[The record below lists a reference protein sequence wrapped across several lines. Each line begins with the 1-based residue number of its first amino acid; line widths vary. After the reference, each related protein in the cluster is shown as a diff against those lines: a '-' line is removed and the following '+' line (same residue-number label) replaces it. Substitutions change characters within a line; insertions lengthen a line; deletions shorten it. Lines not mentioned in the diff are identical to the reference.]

1 MDDWIPRNA
10 GNTVAGGDGAFER
23 FITAAVAAIITIM
36 FSWRLLAEQSE
47 GGEEGGA
54 VGGMRIEDATV
65 QVRGELEKE
74 LSRYKQQQQMAAT
87 TSANREIPKLSVGK
101 GEGVSE
107 GKSRDLEG
115 VAMSE
120 EEPKIQDISLD
131 EFRIN
136 NLLSLEALK
145 KWPSMET
152 NDVDSGFDSN
162 RWVAQEA
169 ESSPIHNN
177 NSKDG
182 QVNSA
187 FKDFMDEEFHAFNE
201 FDPFGN
207 SDPFDDNIEPRVL
220 DSDEEMYCCNMLET
234 IMEEDSDEIPSSGSD
249 TESLKRFDHRRFR
262 KEELQSDSDID
273 SLKHDTS
280 ENETGSLKRYVTR
293 KLESDELLEAVVP
306 EQTTNEISDSD
317 EDDEEESGSSTS
329 HVTLFTRETI
339 SITDSDGNLERTNV
353 VHKVNIPVT
362 GDCTLQQ
369 LMSRVP
375 QYPIEQSEET
385 NSSGSDESIV
395 TVLTRQN
402 STSTIDSTG
411 SPKMIENVTGM
422 SSAFPA
428 FAPGNH
434 SDEYRSDD
442 NSSTRQPD
450 AGKHASI
457 TDKSP
462 FYNTNVTKPQ
472 VVRIPPSSSWSL
484 GVNDTS
490 GKSSSSKTPEEN
502 GVKLTGNASASVTPV
517 TGNEVPGIHSNG
529 KQASENKSDQGS
541 ISVEPAT
548 LHDSQHGDYDTSY
561 KQRISELFN
570 RHNTALTSA
579 LQNKPLV
586 AQQIGELPNVND
598 NVVKSLVNTTLSRD
612 NRVHSATGDIDN
624 SGHVQT
630 SESNVID
637 NNSEQDKH
645 VNSEYVVT
653 NSGSFQTNN
662 KEDDTNN
669 SNRSLQE
676 TSDRVK
682 YVDAYEST
690 AVKNSPQS
698 FTFTTCK
705 SQFVDYHQKN
715 YTQDRDPD
723 DIQTIED
730 NLEQVAP
737 IPVPRKRLS
746 IGSKVDSEPDC
757 EPVAKLKKGEES
769 PNNRPNQLK
778 LIKPIETDLDFVND
792 HDFNSQL
799 KQNRY
804 LKRSDTIGTEITV
817 DRSFDDDDVE
827 NIACLEEVIGSIHSD
842 SSPKPKLEIDID
854 NRFDSPGTA
863 KKARLETNIDHVFE
877 DNNNS
882 HDNKNGN
889 EEEDND
895 SWGEELVE
903 VYDETTGRWILQAPD
918 GAPKEYLNDVPG
930 VGESERE
937 IFLRRCIRQ
946 SNDDEEPVDFL
957 DFSRGVEES
966 PPDGGSPVRT
976 SSPLTVIN
984 DRPKTSFRILSPT
997 STNIEPVLKEASEKL
1012 TRRASVEDSPVVKI
1026 TAQKP
1031 TVLKDKQNVKNSIT
1045 TPGES
1050 SPVRPKQ
1057 QTVTR
1062 RQKSRETTFGP
1073 EPNLSSKE
1081 TTFGPEPPQSSIKET
1096 TFGAESEE
1104 PKPKAK
1110 ETTFSPSS
1118 VKKQSIGEALKPKVK
1133 ETTFSSPTEK
1143 RQSNGD
1149 SAINEQFRQKGK
1161 DNSKRIKSEQSH
1173 SVKFQEV
1180 KSNEH
1185 KGKFH
1190 ERVKPKNLELD
1201 VKTHTTIERDNPF
1214 RINTPDRQKNA
1225 NFNIQVNN
1233 SPENVNISS
1242 KSKEIKET
1250 LIDDPSPIS
1259 TESKETNID
1268 DPLPSI
1274 DTDNPFRVESPQ
1286 EHIESTY
1293 QIPESGPSLIID
1305 KGPFVKIKVKETV
1318 IDDPAPSLPKET
1330 VIDEPAPPLSNQ
1342 PTKLKAADHRSPTI
1356 EYRSSFQTLSSS
1368 SSKET
1373 LIDDPS
1379 PVIQL
1384 PRKQVQETSI
1394 DEPRPTNV
1402 NKNTPVR
1409 KSNSRETIIDEP
1421 SPVIKLPSKSN
1432 QRIEEA
1438 RIGAPAVFVQSS
1450 PIVTSPTIKSPT
1462 IKLPPAKVSLSKN
1475 LSKSKETLIDD
1486 PSPNLEKHS
1495 TVQIRAIK
1503 ETLIDDPAPSIEAG
1517 PVLKPPT
1524 KHQQTSAAA
1533 LTPHQNYKE
1542 TSINDPLPNIP
1553 TPHSWATSID
1563 APSIKLETSPSVK
1576 PPPKETSIDEPS
1588 QSFQSTI
1595 YSPSITL
1602 PQRPAKKEAPGKV
1615 TEGAIDWQGVQLPSK
1630 VKETLI
1636 DEPAAV
1642 IQTSPIVK
1650 PPPKE
1655 TSIDDDPIISKVVDT
1670 STNLSVQSS
1679 QITET
1684 LIDPPDNELQVTTGR
1699 PNKSSEVPRRP
1710 IETSIDEPGVNVETS
1725 PAANGTQNWETTT
1738 DDTSL
1743 DSNSI
1748 DAHPQDSLIAESPR
1762 SSVTSFSTSVSS
1774 VDQGLTIDTR
1784 SRIKLKPNPVDQNF
1798 ISGDLASPNSHPS
1811 DIDDH
1816 NVTGPTSPEITSS
1829 EDWNNSYDSYDLTSQ
1844 SQADD
1849 SAADSSLSE
1858 AQKKPRSLRQIK
1870 RKIAQ
1875 HRAYKSALQSGVPL
1889 TSAQLS
1895 AHTNRE
1901 DIIASRLRFLSEGN
1915 LSKSEQQEHQK
1926 KLFDDY
1932 KKHLLSPLPKIGTFQ
1947 PNKRYRSKSSFSSVE
1962 KLQHI
1967 TDLYAS
1973 RIDSDESFT
1982 KPHVHELH
1990 KNCILSPEGRR
2001 EIHDKTLSIEN
2012 LNLQLRQFG
2021 SATSLQDTDLDTWK
2035 TSGESG
2041 FPETDLDFSLY
2052 LQQPSDRAVSMTDLR
2067 SERIPRKSGNRRFA
2081 DRHLAPKSKSLQTLE
2096 TNIDDEDD
2104 DVFPDTISRTPSV
2117 HELRVTK
2124 SLSKLNVPDWYKH
2137 SNLTKSAS
2145 TILRRDSTS
2154 TMSSFGYSAFSPSII
2169 SSPCPSVTSQSGN
2182 VVIKTRV
2189 TPSSSSRIFRKYTP
2203 ATAAQEEY
2211 RRSVLNNKSKSTPNV
2226 RLPSEKYREKEK
2238 PKGLM
2243 PVPILSF
2250 KQLRAMFE
2258 AKAANAKAETKDTE
2272 KPKSPE
2278 LGKKEQLVIP
2288 TVTFSDDES
2297 APESPK
2303 NSESSS
2309 PCPTSPVSPSSPTR
2323 PGPPEIQTATVKA
2336 PPERRLPKP
2345 ILKISEHFA
2354 RVTKSKTV
2362 SEPPRVKTP
2371 EPKETIIPAS
2381 NIEVEATIN
2390 IPESAVIKRPVT
2402 EITEVQRV
2410 PDTNSRPE
2418 PKPRSFDSTTRTPG
2432 PNPPPPSVNVS
2443 NSNDK
2448 TPSSVNNDKPAAI
2461 RLGNSNNQSHKIQPV
2476 PSTSLFARAKASFT
2490 SGRSV
2495 KETTV

>member
-1 MDDWIPRNA
+1 MDDWTARNA

-36 FSWRLLAEQSE
+36 FSWRLLAEQGE

-54 VGGMRIEDATV
+54 AGGMRVDDAAV

-87 TSANREIPKLSVGK
+87 TSVKREIPKINVEK

-107 GKSRDLEG
+107 GKSRDLT
-115 VAMSE
+115 SE

-136 NLLSLEALK
+136 NLLSQEALK

-162 RWVAQEA
+162 RWVPNSE
-169 ESSPIHNN
+169 ESSPVDS
-177 NSKDG
+177 NSNRDG

-187 FKDFMDEEFHAFNE
+187 FKDFMNEEFHAFNE

-262 KEELQSDSDID
+262 KEELQSDSDAD
-273 SLKHDTS
+273 SLKHS

-317 EDDEEESGSSTS
+317 EDDEESGSSTS

-339 SITDSDGNLERTNV
+339 SITDSDGNLERKNV
-353 VHKVNIPVT
+353 VHKVNVPVT

-375 QYPIEQSEET
+375 PYPIEQPEET

-411 SPKMIENVTGM
+411 SPKMIENVTSM

-434 SDEYRSDD
+434 GDEYRPDD
-442 NSSTRQPD
+442 NSGTRQPD

-457 TDKSP
+457 TAKSP
-462 FYNTNVTKPQ
+462 FYDNSACNVTKPQ
-472 VVRIPPSSSWSL
+472 VVRTTPSSSWSL
-484 GVNDTS
+484 GVND
-490 GKSSSSKTPEEN
+490 KSEKSKSLDEN
-502 GVKLTGNASASVTPV
+502 GVKVKENASASVTPV
-517 TGNEVPGIHSNG
+517 TGNEAPGKHSNG
-529 KQASENKSDQGS
+529 KHASENESDPGS
-541 ISVEPAT
+541 ISGEATT
-548 LHDSQHGDYDTSY
+548 LHDSQHVDYETSY

-570 RHNTALTSA
+570 RHNTALASA
-579 LQNKPLV
+579 LQHRPLV

-598 NVVKSLVNTTLSRD
+598 HVVKSLVNTSLSRD
-612 NRVHSATGDIDN
+612 NRIHGVTGDIDN
-624 SGHVQT
+624 SGRVQT

-637 NNSEQDKH
+637 NNSEHEKR
-645 VNSEYVVT
+645 VKSEHLVK
-653 NSGSFQTNN
+653 NSGIYHTNN

-669 SNRSLQE
+669 SQKSVQE

-682 YVDAYEST
+682 YIDAYEST

-723 DIQTIED
+723 DIQTVED
-730 NLEQVAP
+730 NLEQVVP

-746 IGSKVDSEPDC
+746 IGSKVDSEPDS
-757 EPVAKLKKGEES
+757 EPVAKLKKSEES
-769 PNNRPNQLK
+769 QDNRPNQRK
-778 LIKPIETDLDFVND
+778 LITPIETDLDFVSDNVYD
-792 HDFNSQL
+792 VNSQL

-842 SSPKPKLEIDID
+842 GSPKPNLETDID
-854 NRFDSPGTA
+854 KRFESPGTA
-863 KKARLETNIDHVFE
+863 KKARLETNIDDVFE
-877 DNNNS
+877 NSNSSHANNN
-882 HDNKNGN
+882 GN
-889 EEEDND
+889 HEEDND

-903 VYDETTGRWILQAPD
+903 VYDETTGLWVLQTPD
-918 GAPKEYLNDVPG
+918 GATKEYLNDVPG

-984 DRPKTSFRILSPT
+984 DRPKTSFRILSP
-997 STNIEPVLKEASEKL
+997 SSVEPVLQEASEKL

-1031 TVLKDKQNVKNSIT
+1031 VILKDKPNVKNSIT
-1045 TPGES
+1045 KSGES

-1057 QTVTR
+1057 QTVAR

-1096 TFGAESEE
+1096 TFGAEPEK

-1110 ETTFSPSS
+1110 ETTFSPSR
-1118 VKKQSIGEALKPKVK
+1118 EEPKPKVK
-1133 ETTFSSPTEK
+1133 ETTFSSSREK

-1149 SAINEQFRQKGK
+1149 SLVNGESRHKGK
-1161 DNSKRIKSEQSH
+1161 DNSKRTKSEQSH

-1180 KSNEH
+1180 KTNEH
-1185 KGKFH
+1185 KGKFY
-1190 ERVKPKNLELD
+1190 ERVKPKNLDLD
-1201 VKTHTTIERDNPF
+1201 VKTHTTLERDNPF

-1233 SPENVNISS
+1233 SPEDVNISS
-1242 KSKEIKET
+1242 KSKEVRNLSSSKET
-1250 LIDDPSPIS
+1250 LIDDPIPVSR
-1259 TESKETNID
+1259 ESKETNID
-1268 DPLPSI
+1268 EQLPSI
-1274 DTDNPFRVESPQ
+1274 DTDNPFREATLQ

-1293 QIPESGPSLIID
+1293 QIPESSLITD
-1305 KGPFVKIKVKETV
+1305 KGPLVKIKVKETV
-1318 IDDPAPSLPKET
+1318 IDDPVPSIPKET
-1330 VIDEPAPPLSNQ
+1330 AIDEPAPQDSNE
-1342 PTKLKAADHRSPTI
+1342 PKKSKAVDHRSPTI
-1356 EYRSSFQTLSSS
+1356 EYRPSFQTLSSS

-1373 LIDDPS
+1373 LIDEPS

-1394 DEPRPTNV
+1394 DEPGPTFD

-1409 KSNSRETIIDEP
+1409 KSSSRETLIDEP
-1421 SPVIKLPSKSN
+1421 SPVIKLPSKNN
-1432 QRIEEA
+1432 QRIDEA
-1438 RIGAPAVFVQSS
+1438 RIGAPTVFVQSS
-1450 PIVTSPTIKSPT
+1450 PIVTSPTIQSPT
-1462 IKLPPAKVSLSKN
+1462 IKLPPAKVSLSKH

-1486 PSPNLEKHS
+1486 PSPSLDKHS
-1495 TVQIRAIK
+1495 AVQIRASK
-1503 ETLIDDPAPSIEAG
+1503 ETLIDDPVPSIETG

-1524 KHQQTSAAA
+1524 KPQQASTAA
-1533 LTPHQNYKE
+1533 LKPHQNYKE
-1542 TSINDPLPNIP
+1542 TSIDDPLPDIP
-1553 TPHSWATSID
+1553 NPHSRTTLID
-1563 APSIKLETSPSVK
+1563 SPSIKLEASPSVK

-1595 YSPSITL
+1595 HSPSITL
-1602 PQRPAKKEAPGKV
+1602 PQKSSKKEIPGKV
-1615 TEGAIDWQGVQLPSK
+1615 TDGGIDWQGVQLPSK

-1636 DEPAAV
+1636 DEPVAV
-1642 IQTSPIVK
+1642 VQTSPIVK

-1655 TSIDDDPIISKVVDT
+1655 TSLDDDPIISSGIDT
-1670 STNLSVQSS
+1670 STNISVQSS

-1684 LIDPPDNELQVTTGR
+1684 LIDPPDNELR
-1699 PNKSSEVPRRP
+1699 NKSLEVPRRP
-1710 IETSIDEPGVNVETS
+1710 IETSIDEPGVNAAN
-1725 PAANGTQNWETTT
+1725 PAAKGTQYWESTT
-1738 DDTSL
+1738 DDISL
-1743 DSNSI
+1743 DSNSL
-1748 DAHPQDSLIAESPR
+1748 DAHHQDSLPAESPR

-1829 EDWNNSYDSYDLTSQ
+1829 EDWNNSYDSYDFTSQ

-1849 SAADSSLSE
+1849 SAGDSSLSE
-1858 AQKKPRSLRQIK
+1858 AQRKPRSLRQIK

-1875 HRAYKSALQSGVPL
+1875 HRAYKSALHSGVPL

-1926 KLFDDY
+1926 RLFDDY

-1947 PNKRYRSKSSFSSVE
+1947 PNKRYRSKSSFSSIE

-1973 RIDSDESFT
+1973 RIESDESFS

-2012 LNLQLRQFG
+2012 LNLHLRNQFG

-2226 RLPSEKYREKEK
+2226 RLPSEKFREKEK

-2258 AKAANAKAETKDTE
+2258 AKAANAKAEKKDTE
-2272 KPKSPE
+2272 KPQSPE

-2303 NSESSS
+2303 HSESSS
-2309 PCPTSPVSPSSPTR
+2309 PRPTSPVSPSSPTR

-2336 PPERRLPKP
+2336 PTERRLPKP

-2371 EPKETIIPAS
+2371 EPTETIIPAS

-2418 PKPRSFDSTTRTPG
+2418 PKPRSFDSTTRTPE